1 MIFLSPFCH
10 MQNSMFIDGTRYKMS
25 TCVCLPFQ
33 NVTTVYKQA
42 PLLMLIYHILRLNL
56 FLTHSQA
63 IWMDDFFYE
72 VRNSYFNK
80 RILLQIDTSLIY
92 SDYEDALVHVC
103 NSILGKVGLN
113 RN

>member
-1 MIFLSPFCH
+1 MI
-10 MQNSMFIDGTRYKMS
+10 
-25 TCVCLPFQ
+25 
-33 NVTTVYKQA
+33 
-42 PLLMLIYHILRLNL
+42 
-56 FLTHSQA
+56 
-63 IWMDDFFYE
+63 FFYE

-92 SDYEDALVHVC
+92 SDCEDALVHVC